1 MFGPT
6 YDIETNKIIIHE
18 GTREELIQKGVR
30 ENYITEL
37 PNKAK
42 TYGLNL
48 RYQIKRKIAK
58 EQGGAEAVE
67 ELNNSIIA
75 TAGESLIKEGRDIT
89 ARKMIIVN
97 GKLDNIL

>member
-6 YDIETNKIIIHE
+6 YDIETNKITIHE

-30 ENYITEL
+30 ENHITEL
-37 PNKAK
+37 PNEAK

-48 RYQIKRKIAK
+48 RYQIKRQIAK

-67 ELNNSIIA
+67 ALNNSIVA
-75 TAGESLIKEGRDIT
+75 AAGKSLIEEGSDIT
-89 ARKMIIVN
+89 ERKMKIVN
-97 GKLDNIL
+97 GKIETI